1 MLIKPMDSQQEINQ
15 HLVRI
20 VDLMGGVKAQVKG
33 MSYQDFEGNEQI
45 KETVYEYLQEI
56 GQAADEIT
64 RINNFPEDL
73 DVLSNLANFKVAT
86 YNQVT
91 ETNHQMVFGIIENDL
106 DEMIDIITDHPLY
119 QNRLS

>member
-1 MLIKPMDSQQEINQ
+1 MDSQQEINQ